1 MLKKYIIYSKRFVK
15 PKISEVDNEK
25 LSQFYVDIRKH
36 SNIHGGIP
44 IAVRHIES
52 VIRMS
57 EAFAKIHL
65 RDFVKA
71 EDIDFA
77 IKMMVT
83 SFIQSQ
89 KESLRRVLNQKDKL
103 GKYLI
108 EDKDDYQGLRFALIR
123 LAEKKMLLEKS
134 YRNIDTSEKMTVK
147 VTKAELM
154 KEFPNSNE
162 RAVDGFL
169 RSDLF
174 KKEFGLDENN
184 QIICTKVF

>member
-1 MLKKYIIYSKRFVK
+1 M
-15 PKISEVDNEK
+15 
-25 LSQFYVDIRKH
+25 
-36 SNIHGGIP
+36 
-44 IAVRHIES
+44 
-52 VIRMS
+52 
-57 EAFAKIHL
+57 
-65 RDFVKA
+65 
-71 EDIDFA
+71 
-77 IKMMVT
+77 
-83 SFIQSQ
+83 
-89 KESLRRVLNQKDKL
+89 RRVLSQKDKL

-134 YRNIDTSEKMTVK
+134 YRNIDTSERMTVK

-184 QIICTKVF
+184 